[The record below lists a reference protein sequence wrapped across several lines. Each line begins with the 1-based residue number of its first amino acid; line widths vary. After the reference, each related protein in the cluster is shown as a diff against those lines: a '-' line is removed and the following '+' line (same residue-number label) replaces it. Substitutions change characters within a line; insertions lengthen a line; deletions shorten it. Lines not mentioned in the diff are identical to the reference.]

1 MANEQ
6 NYGFELPE
14 FGGLESPAPLSKIN
28 PTEVTTTFKEPL
40 QKINQ
45 SREDYARA
53 LEERYSKPNW
63 WKVMAGFAK
72 PQLGGFVASLG
83 SAGEALGEYEAQR
96 RMVAPTIARI
106 RAEAAA
112 QELGL
117 GQGIKGANKQSA
129 ANAAGRLL
137 TGPEAGEVAS
147 LTQGPAAAGAA
158 AQAAFRTNYE
168 AALRDFE
175 AKMSIEQLRLK
186 YGDEIVNQLMSRT
199 PAPSSSQYG
208 APPAGGGTGVGATS
222 PPSAPPAPPTGT
234 GESPPSNKG
243 FVPGVPTDKINET
256 VKTSGLPPDEQ
267 NALRQAE
274 MQSALTARNEFTN
287 TLGNQQQAYTS
298 VFKDSKDAYKAFA
311 DPSLSNLFA
320 IGQGPQ
326 VGDLIVQALAKI
338 PVGTIIADAFKQAQP
353 LSNDQKAKLESA
365 ILAGV
370 KAVGAYQ
377 VANQLKNPTD
387 AIREIE
393 QYIPNFKT
401 APQETILRA
410 FAVMGSDALYKAQ
423 QFPTFQSYIN
433 TKGNDARFW
442 QSSEAIRKLQKE
454 ASQRSGSVLRDP
466 IKTKTQDG
474 GFTFATPK
482 FFDQDIGEPAKE
494 KASSSSTATERSQE
508 LQTASGRLVKIDGKW
523 VRRP

>member
-28 PTEVTTTFKEPL
+28 PTEVTTTFQKPV
-40 QKINQ
+40 QKIMQ
-45 SREDYARA
+45 ARDDYARS
-53 LEERYSKPNW
+53 LEERYKKPNW

-72 PQLGGFVASLG
+72 PQAGGFIASLG
-83 SAGEALGEYEAQR
+83 SAGEALGEWEAQR
-96 RMVAPTIARI
+96 RMVAPTIARMK
-106 RAEAAA
+106 AETAAA
-112 QELGL
+112 ELGF
-117 GQGIKGANKQSA
+117 GQGIKGANIQSKA
-129 ANAAGRLL
+129 FGEKRLP
-137 TGPEAGEVAS
+137 TAWEAGQS
-147 LTQGPAAAGAA
+147 LSLIGGPAAAGEA
-158 AQAAFRTNYE
+158 AQAQFKTNYE

-199 PAPSSSQYG
+199 PAPSSFQYG
-208 APPAGGGTGVGATS
+208 ALPAGGGTGVGATS
-222 PPSAPPAPPTGT
+222 PPPAPPAPPTGT
-234 GESPPSNKG
+234 EGSPSSNKG

-256 VKTSGLPPDEQ
+256 VKNSGLPADEQ

-274 MQSALTARNEFTN
+274 MLSALTARNEFTN
-287 TLGNQQQAYTS
+287 TLGNQQQAYTG
-298 VFKDSKDAYKAFA
+298 VFKDSRDAYKSFA

-326 VGDLIVQALAKI
+326 VGDLIVQALGKV

-353 LSNDQKAKLESA
+353 LSNDQQAKLKNA

-393 QYIPNFKT
+393 QYIPDFRT

-466 IKTKTQDG
+466 IKIKTQDG
-474 GFTFATPK
+474 GFTFAVPK
-482 FFDQDIGEPAKE
+482 FFDQDIGETAKE
-494 KASSSSTATERSQE
+494 KPSSSGSPRSTVVQTEN
-508 LQTASGRLVKIDGKW
+508 GPVYKINGKW
-523 VRRP
+523 APRP